1 MFSPFG
7 YPWHQTR
14 LVGRVFHRRRLDPL
28 ATHFRGRYWVLKDLD
43 ALALAIADLAL
54 GQWAHVEAILRTS
67 GDWIEAD
74 ANYAID
80 AAVHDLTVPAGKDP
94 WHRDGWMFQM
104 ISWIVAV
111 EAGAG
116 PARPPQM
123 DLASKGFDG
132 LHLRTSRDGSKI
144 KRLIIFEDK
153 ATDSPRDTVRDDVWP
168 SFAKLE
174 KGERNHALAAELAYL
189 VERVEGADPREA
201 VNQVMR
207 SPEGRAYRVSITV
220 GRHHGNAPEFNGLFN
235 GYEGVVSGDRRRRY
249 ANVFEIEPLRAWMA
263 DLATRA
269 IALLEAR
276 R

>member
-1 MFSPFG
+1 
-7 YPWHQTR
+7 
-14 LVGRVFHRRRLDPL
+14 
-28 ATHFRGRYWVLKDLD
+28 
-43 ALALAIADLAL
+43 
-54 GQWAHVEAILRTS
+54 
-67 GDWIEAD
+67 
-74 ANYAID
+74 
-80 AAVHDLTVPAGKDP
+80 
-94 WHRDGWMFQM
+94 
-104 ISWIVAV
+104 
-111 EAGAG
+111 
-116 PARPPQM
+116 M